1 MKNKIKN
8 KKTFEYKMK
17 INQKSQFS
25 RNMNANE
32 NWELFGFECDSRA
45 VSLGSWVVGDK
56 IRCSRMDQWVSCA
69 VVRLEDIKEQ
79 ISLQKS
85 W

>member
-32 NWELFGFECDSRA
+32 N
-45 VSLGSWVVGDK
+45 
-56 IRCSRMDQWVSCA
+56 
-69 VVRLEDIKEQ
+69 
-79 ISLQKS
+79 
-85 W
+85 